1 VSLHGMKALVAIA
14 GRELRRRWMILPA
27 ALVVGFFPL
36 VAPRLGWKAAGDPVV
51 GLFGCLALGLVAAL
65 ATGHSVIGGELSAG
79 RLGFFFSRP
88 VPWWS
93 IWAGKLSASVLLT
106 ALVGVLAAVPWLA
119 AHGAQPLSVASLLDL
134 SGSFFVAG
142 LILLAVGLAH
152 AASIAHGSRSGLVAA
167 DLALLVAWLW
177 GLWAAGPL
185 IILGAM
191 WVLFLDRSPH
201 NYLQWPLALALLAAS
216 AVQVYTGRTD
226 ARRGHLALSATLWSL
241 LFAGLGLVSAVG
253 WRQLQ
258 ATPRDLGDVLWAAGA
273 PRGDWMYVVGHVRG
287 RIGSWFAPVFLHQAG
302 SGRFVRLGIA
312 GQATP
317 PAFSGDGQQ
326 AALLKVEDW
335 GSAGWSGARLYL
347 ADLASDRPSLRAV
360 PLGIPPL
367 PKTEPT
373 LAFCPAGDCLLL
385 AQDEALT
392 LYDLPSGKSRWTAPP
407 LRGRWIEPVVFHD
420 RELLRAYRRWNDGT
434 TSTIEIV
441 TVRLRD
447 GSQQPTG
454 RLEAPQGAWLRPSVA
469 GERLLVLHHRISSD
483 PAQARPLRKATLHD
497 GVTGALLRTLAENV
511 ADVDADFLTD
521 GRIAL
526 AEIREGAG
534 RLRVLGRDGTEGRS
548 IDLGPLQRAS
558 LEGEPEPGRLFL
570 GLGAC
575 PMFLPVDCEAAL
587 VDVESGQV
595 TREPSVS
602 PARPL
607 WHPRLGLRHF
617 RPEPGSLG
625 ATLFRS
631 FDGQLVRLDPKGGTR
646 QVLLGGAHPQ

>member
-65 ATGHSVIGGELSAG
+65 ATGHSVIGGELAAG

-226 ARRGHLALSATLWSL
+226 ARRSHFALSATLWSL
-241 LFAGLGLVSAVG
+241 LFAGLALVSAVG

-335 GSAGWSGARLYL
+335 GSEGWSGARLHL
-347 ADLASDRPSLRAV
+347 ADLAADRPTLRAV

-373 LAFCPAGDCLLL
+373 LAFCPGGDCLLL

-392 LYDLPSGKSRWTAPP
+392 LYDLPSGKSRWTAPS
-407 LRGRWIEPVVFHD
+407 LRGHWIEPVVFLD
-420 RELLRAYRRWNDGT
+420 REILRAYRRSGDLA

-447 GSQQPTG
+447 GSQHPTG
-454 RLEAPQGAWLRPSVA
+454 RLEAPEGAWLRSSAA
-469 GERLLVLHHRISSD
+469 GERLLVLHHPLSRD
-483 PAQARPLRKATLHD
+483 RAEARPLRKATLT
-497 GVTGALLRTLAENV
+497 TG
-511 ADVDADFLTD
+511 
-521 GRIAL
+521 
-526 AEIREGAG
+526 
-534 RLRVLGRDGTEGRS
+534 
-548 IDLGPLQRAS
+548 
-558 LEGEPEPGRLFL
+558 
-570 GLGAC
+570 
-575 PMFLPVDCEAAL
+575 
-587 VDVESGQV
+587 
-595 TREPSVS
+595 
-602 PARPL
+602 
-607 WHPRLGLRHF
+607 
-617 RPEPGSLG
+617 
-625 ATLFRS
+625 
-631 FDGQLVRLDPKGGTR
+631 
-646 QVLLGGAHPQ
+646 

>member
-1 VSLHGMKALVAIA
+1 VIMHGVKALVAIA
-14 GRELRRRWMILPA
+14 GRELRRRWMIFPA
-27 ALVVGFFPL
+27 ALVVGFFPI
-36 VAPRLGWKAAGDPVV
+36 VASRLGWKAAGDPVV
-51 GLFGCLALGLVAAL
+51 GLFGCLSLAIVAAL
-65 ATGHSVIGGELSAG
+65 ATGHSVIGGELTAG

-106 ALVGVLAAVPWLA
+106 ALTGVLAAVPWLA
-119 AHGAQPLSVASLLDL
+119 ANTGPPLSLASLLDL
-134 SGSFFVAG
+134 PGSIFAAG

-185 IILGAM
+185 IVFGAM

-201 NYLQWPLALALLAAS
+201 IYMQWPLALALLAAS

-226 ARRGHLALSATLWSL
+226 ARRSHLALSATLWSL
-241 LFAGLGLVSAVG
+241 LFAGLGLVSTVG

-287 RIGSWFAPVFLHQAG
+287 RIGSWYAPVFLYQAG

-317 PAFSGDGQQ
+317 PAFSDDGQQ

-335 GSAGWSGARLYL
+335 RSEGWSGARLYL
-347 ADLASDRPSLRAV
+347 ANLAADRPSLRAV

-373 LAFCPAGDCLLL
+373 LAFCPGGDCLLL
-385 AQDEALT
+385 AQDEVLT
-392 LYDLPSGKSRWTAPP
+392 LYDLPSGKSRWTAPS
-407 LRGRWIEPVVFHD
+407 LRGQWIEPVVFLD
-420 RELLRAYRRWNDGT
+420 RKLLRAYRRTGDLT
-434 TSTIEIV
+434 APTIEIV

-454 RLEAPQGAWLRPSVA
+454 RFEAPEDAWLRPSAA
-469 GERLLVLHHRISSD
+469 GERLLILHHPMSRD
-483 PAQARPLRKATLHD
+483 PTKARPLRKATLHD

-511 ADVDADFLTD
+511 AGVDADFLAD

-534 RLRVLGRDGTEGRS
+534 HLRVLGRDGREERS
-548 IDLGPLQRAS
+548 IDLGPLQRTS

-570 GLGAC
+570 GLGTC
-575 PMFLPVDCEAAL
+575 PMFLPLGCEAAL
-587 VDVESGQV
+587 LDVESGQV
-595 TREPSVS
+595 TRERGVS
-602 PARPL
+602 PALPL
-607 WHPRLGLRHF
+607 WQARVGRDQQ
-617 RPEPGSLG
+617 RPAPGSLG
-625 ATLFRS
+625 ATLFRT

-646 QVLLGGAHPQ
+646 QVLLGGAP

>member
-1 VSLHGMKALVAIA
+1 MKALVAIA
-14 GRELRRRWMILPA
+14 ERELRRRWMILPA
-27 ALVVGFFPL
+27 ALVVGLFPI

-65 ATGHSVIGGELSAG
+65 ATGHSVIGGELAAG

-106 ALVGVLAAVPWLA
+106 ALTGVLAAVPWLA
-119 AHGAQPLSVASLLDL
+119 AHVGQPLSLASLLDL
-134 SGSFFVAG
+134 PGS
-142 LILLAVGLAH
+142 L
-152 AASIAHGSRSGLVAA
+152 LVAA
-167 DLALLVAWLW
+167 DLALLLSWLW

-185 IILGAM
+185 IVFGAM
-191 WVLFLDRSPH
+191 WVLFLDHSPH

-216 AVQVYTGRTD
+216 AVQVYAGRTD
-226 ARRGHLALSATLWSL
+226 ARRSHFALSATLWSL
-241 LFAGLGLVSAVG
+241 LFAGLGLVSGLG
-253 WRQLQ
+253 WWLLQ
-258 ATPRDLGDVLWAAGA
+258 TTPRDLGDVLWAAGA
-273 PRGDWMYVVGHVRG
+273 PRGDWMYVAGHVRG
-287 RIGSWFAPVFLHQAG
+287 RIGTWYAPVLLYQAG

-312 GQATP
+312 GRATP
-317 PAFSGDGQQ
+317 PAFADDGRQ

-335 GSAGWSGARLYL
+335 GSEGWSGARLHL
-347 ADLASDRPSLRAV
+347 ADLASDPPSLRAV

-373 LAFCPAGDCLLL
+373 LAFCPGGDCLLL

-407 LRGRWIEPVVFHD
+407 LRGRWIEPVVFLD
-420 RELLRAYRRWNDGT
+420 RENLRAYRRTGDLT
-434 TSTIEIV
+434 TPTIEIV

-454 RLEAPQGAWLRPSVA
+454 RLESPEGTRLRSSA
-469 GERLLVLHHRISSD
+469 SGERLLVLLHPTSRE
-483 PAQARPLRKATLHD
+483 PAEARPLRRATLHD
-497 GVTGALLRTLAENV
+497 GVTGAPLGTLAENV
-511 ADVDADFLTD
+511 ADVDADFLAD

-526 AEIREGAG
+526 AEVREGAG
-534 RLRVLGRDGTEGRS
+534 HLRVLGRDGREERS

-558 LEGEPEPGRLFL
+558 LGGEPEPGRLFL

-575 PMFLPVDCEAAL
+575 PMFLPVGCEAAL
-587 VDVESGQV
+587 VDVESGQI
-595 TREPSVS
+595 TREPGAS

-607 WHPRLGLRHF
+607 WHPRVGLQQL
-617 RPEPGSLG
+617 RPAPGSLG
-625 ATLFRS
+625 ATLLRS
-631 FDGQLVRLDPKGGTR
+631 FDGQLVRLDPKSGTR
-646 QVLLGGAHPQ
+646 QVLLGDAHSQ

>member
-1 VSLHGMKALVAIA
+1 MHGVKALVAIA

-36 VAPRLGWKAAGDPVV
+36 VAPRLGWKAAGDPMV
-51 GLFGCLALGLVAAL
+51 GLFGCLSLGIVAAL

-106 ALVGVLAAVPWLA
+106 ALVGVLAAVPWMT
-119 AHGAQPLSVASLLDL
+119 AHVGNQPLSAAALMDLPGSL
-134 SGSFFVAG
+134 FAAG

-152 AASIAHGSRSGLVAA
+152 AASIAHGSRSALVAA

-185 IILGAM
+185 IVFGAM
-191 WVLFLDRSPH
+191 WVLLLDRSPH

-226 ARRGHLALSATLWSL
+226 ARRSHFALSATLWSL
-241 LFAGLGLVSAVG
+241 LFAGLALVSAVG

-258 ATPRDLGDVLWAAGA
+258 ATPKDLGDVLWAASA
-273 PRGDWMYVVGHVRG
+273 PRADWMYVVGHVRG
-287 RIGSWFAPVFLHQAG
+287 RIGSWYAPVFLYQAG

-335 GSAGWSGARLYL
+335 GAEGWSGARLYL
-347 ADLASDRPSLRAV
+347 ADLASDPPSLRAV

-373 LAFCPAGDCLLL
+373 LAFCPGGDCLLL

-392 LYDLPSGKSRWTAPP
+392 LYDLPSGKSRWTAPS
-407 LRGRWIEPVVFHD
+407 LRGRWIEPVVFLD

-454 RLEAPQGAWLRPSVA
+454 RLEAPEGTWLRSSA
-469 GERLLVLHHRISSD
+469 SGERLLVLHHRISGD

-526 AEIREGAG
+526 AEIREAEG

-587 VDVESGQV
+587 IDVESGQV

-602 PARPL
+602 PARPHW
-607 WHPRLGLRHF
+607 WHPRLGLRHL

-625 ATLFRS
+625 ATFFRS

-646 QVLLGGAHPQ
+646 QVLLGGAHSQ

>member
-1 VSLHGMKALVAIA
+1 
-14 GRELRRRWMILPA
+14 
-27 ALVVGFFPL
+27 
-36 VAPRLGWKAAGDPVV
+36 
-51 GLFGCLALGLVAAL
+51 
-65 ATGHSVIGGELSAG
+65 
-79 RLGFFFSRP
+79 
-88 VPWWS
+88 
-93 IWAGKLSASVLLT
+93 
-106 ALVGVLAAVPWLA
+106 
-119 AHGAQPLSVASLLDL
+119 
-134 SGSFFVAG
+134 
-142 LILLAVGLAH
+142 
-152 AASIAHGSRSGLVAA
+152 
-167 DLALLVAWLW
+167 
-177 GLWAAGPL
+177 
-185 IILGAM
+185 
-191 WVLFLDRSPH
+191 
-201 NYLQWPLALALLAAS
+201 
-216 AVQVYTGRTD
+216 
-226 ARRGHLALSATLWSL
+226 
-241 LFAGLGLVSAVG
+241 
-253 WRQLQ
+253 
-258 ATPRDLGDVLWAAGA
+258 
-273 PRGDWMYVVGHVRG
+273 
-287 RIGSWFAPVFLHQAG
+287 
-302 SGRFVRLGIA
+302 
-312 GQATP
+312 
-317 PAFSGDGQQ
+317 
-326 AALLKVEDW
+326 VEDW

-575 PMFLPVDCEAAL
+575 PMFLPVDLRGRPRRRRVRAGHSRAECLSCASPLAPPPRPAAFP
-587 VDVESGQV
+587 
-595 TREPSVS
+595 TRTWVAGGHPLPQLRR
-602 PARPL
+602 PARTTRSEGRNPT
-607 WHPRLGLRHF
+607 GLARR
-617 RPEPGSLG
+617 RPP
-625 ATLFRS
+625 AITDR
-631 FDGQLVRLDPKGGTR
+631 
-646 QVLLGGAHPQ
+646 

>member
-1 VSLHGMKALVAIA
+1 MKALVAIA

-27 ALVVGFFPL
+27 ALVVGFFPI
-36 VAPRLGWKAAGDPVV
+36 VAPRLGWKAAGDPMV
-51 GLFGCLALGLVAAL
+51 GLFGCLSLGIVAAL

-106 ALVGVLAAVPWLA
+106 ALVGVLAAVPWMTA
-119 AHGAQPLSVASLLDL
+119 RVGNQPLSAAALMDLPGSL
-134 SGSFFVAG
+134 FAAG

-185 IILGAM
+185 IVFGAM
-191 WVLFLDRSPH
+191 WILFLDHSPH
-201 NYLQWPLALALLAAS
+201 NYLQWPIALALLAAS

-226 ARRGHLALSATLWSL
+226 ARRSHLALSATLWSL

-258 ATPRDLGDVLWAAGA
+258 ATPKDLGDVLWAASA
-273 PRGDWMYVVGHVRG
+273 PRADWMYVVGHVRG
-287 RIGSWFAPVFLHQAG
+287 RIGSWYAPVFLYQAG

-335 GSAGWSGARLYL
+335 RSEGWSGARLYL
-347 ADLASDRPSLRAV
+347 ADLASDPPSLRAV

-373 LAFCPAGDCLLL
+373 LAFCPGGDCLLL

-392 LYDLPSGKSRWTAPP
+392 LYDLPSGKSRWTAPS
-407 LRGRWIEPVVFHD
+407 LRGRWIEPVVFLD
-420 RELLRAYRRWNDGT
+420 RELLRAYRRTDLT
-434 TSTIEIV
+434 TATIEIV

-447 GSQQPTG
+447 GSQRPTG
-454 RLEAPQGAWLRPSVA
+454 RLEVQESAWLRSSPS
-469 GERLLVLHHRISSD
+469 GDRLLAMQRRTPRGLPD
-483 PAQARPLRKATLHD
+483 ARPLSKATLHD
-497 GVTGALLRTLAENV
+497 GMTGALLGSLAE
-511 ADVDADFLTD
+511 AAMDVDADPLAD

-526 AEIREGAG
+526 VEIQERGA
-534 RLRVLGRDGTEGRS
+534 RLRVLGRNGNEERS
-548 IDLGPLQRAS
+548 IDLGPFREAS
-558 LEGEPEPGRLFL
+558 LGGELEPGRLFL
-570 GLGAC
+570 GLGPC
-575 PMFLPVDCEAAL
+575 PMFLAGPRGCEAAL
-587 VDVESGQV
+587 VDVESGQI
-595 TREPSVS
+595 TRQPGVS
-602 PARPL
+602 PAHPL
-607 WHPRLGLRHF
+607 WHSRVGLWGPR
-617 RPEPGSLG
+617 PAPGSLG

-631 FDGQLVRLDPKGGTR
+631 FDGQLLRLDPKSGTR
-646 QVLLGGAHPQ
+646 QVLLGDAHPQ